1 MGQGLIP
8 GDREDVMS
16 PKALIPELGVRLV
29 VLGTPVGAVHRGT
42 GTWQAGIRNCTDIT
56 HTRALS
62 LSLSQGSR
70 ERVFGSFFSGSVFP
84 QAPPWP
90 GLKPQTLPL
99 HCLGSD
105 PRCVCDNERLNLTS
119 YVSVS
124 PLTKRQ
130 LPRGFS

>member
-62 LSLSQGSR
+62 LSLREAGNVCSDLSSLGLSFLRPPHGQG
-70 ERVFGSFFSGSVFP
+70 
-84 QAPPWP
+84 
-90 GLKPQTLPL
+90 
-99 HCLGSD
+99 
-105 PRCVCDNERLNLTS
+105 
-119 YVSVS
+119 
-124 PLTKRQ
+124 
-130 LPRGFS
+130 